1 LINNLDLKNSYLK
14 KRASLNPWFLNPKP
28 KNKFNQA
35 VIIPAFNE
43 FKYLPNTL
51 NSLNCNDPNLLN
63 DTLVVVVVNSVNN
76 TPKNILADNYKTLE
90 FIKKSKYNFKLSVV
104 DATTPGLQL
113 PDKYGGV
120 GLSRKIGMDLS
131 LPYLNNEKSL
141 LFTTD
146 ADTLLH
152 PDYLK
157 FVNNNFNKKSIKAA
171 IVNFKHLKSTNNHIE
186 KAIRQYE
193 KFLFMTAKMISNTG
207 SPYGYVS
214 MGSTM
219 ICNVDA
225 YCSIGGMPK
234 KKATEDFY
242 FLQELTK
249 YCGVYKIN
257 KILVHPSPRSTE
269 RVFLGTGFR
278 INQLINGLSIKKLY
292 FSKKA
297 YNTLEA
303 WLLLGHSSWKKELDE
318 LLNQTQKIEYELSSF
333 LIKEK
338 ISKVWNNIQNSS
350 PTKIHFIKH
359 FNCWFDALKTMKLL
373 KYFS

>member
-1 LINNLDLKNSYLK
+1 MINNLDLKNSYLK

>member
-1 LINNLDLKNSYLK
+1 MDLTNSYLK
-14 KRASLNPWFLNPKP
+14 KRALLNPWFLNPKP
-28 KNKFNQA
+28 KKKFNQA

-43 FKYLPNTL
+43 SKYLPNTL
-51 NSLNCNDPNLLN
+51 ISLNNNDPNLLN
-63 DTLVVVVVNSVNN
+63 DTLVVVIVNSVNN
-76 TPKNILADNYKTLE
+76 TPKKILADNYKTLE
-90 FIKKSKYNFKLSVV
+90 FIKKSKFNFKLSVV

-146 ADTLLH
+146 ADTLLN
-152 PDYLK
+152 PRYLQ
-157 FVNNNFNKKSIKAA
+157 FVINQFNKKAIKAA
-171 IVNFKHLKSTNNHIE
+171 IVNFKHLKSTNDQIE

-193 KFLFMTAKMISNTG
+193 KFLFMTAKMISSTG

-219 ICNVDA
+219 ICTVDA
-225 YCSIGGMPK
+225 YCAVGGMPK

-269 RVFLGTGFR
+269 RVYLGTGFR
-278 INQLINGLSIKKLY
+278 LNQLINGLSIKKLY
-292 FSKKA
+292 FSKQA
-297 YNTLEA
+297 YDTLEA
-303 WLLLGHSSWKKELDE
+303 WLLLGYSSWKKQLDE
-318 LLNQTQKIEYELSSF
+318 LLNQTKNIQYELSSF
-333 LIKEK
+333 LINEK
-338 ISKVWNNIQNSS
+338 IAKVWNNIQNSS
-350 PTKIHFIKH
+350 PTKTHFIKH